1 MNRKFADLGSLGLEA
16 LESRF
21 GLRVAG
27 RLSDHAG
34 ALGADI
40 GERLRFAREQAL
52 ARAAVARTAMGAE
65 VQVLGQAGAS
75 MVFGGG
81 PSWWV
86 RIASVLPLVV
96 LVGGLLLIQHW
107 QTQAQISVAAEV
119 DAALLAD
126 DLPPEAYGDAGFV
139 EFLKTP
145 PN

>member
-1 MNRKFADLGSLGLEA
+1 MNGKFADLGSLELEA

-21 GLRVAG
+21 AFRVVG

-40 GERLRFAREQAL
+40 GERLRFAREQAM
-52 ARAAVARTAMGAE
+52 ARATVARTALGTDA
-65 VQVLGQAGAS
+65 QVLGRAGGAL
-75 MVFGGG
+75 VLGGG

-86 RIASVLPLVV
+86 RVASVLPLVV
-96 LVGGLLLIQHW
+96 LVCGLLLIQHW
-107 QTQAQISVAAEV
+107 QTQAQIAVAAEV

>member
-1 MNRKFADLGSLGLEA
+1 MNRKFADLGSLELEA

-21 GLRVAG
+21 AVRVAG
-27 RLSDHAG
+27 RLSEQAS

-52 ARAAVARTAMGAE
+52 ARAAVARSALGTDAQM
-65 VQVLGQAGAS
+65 LGQSGGS
-75 MVFGGG
+75 LVLGGG

-86 RIASVLPLVV
+86 RIASVVPLVV
-96 LVGGLLLIQHW
+96 LVCGLLLIQHW
-107 QTQAQISVAAEV
+107 QTQAQIAVAAEV

>member
-1 MNRKFADLGSLGLEA
+1 MNRKFADLGSLELEA
-16 LESRF
+16 LETRF
-21 GLRVAG
+21 ASRVAG

-52 ARAAVARTAMGAE
+52 VRAAAARTALSAE
-65 VQVLGQAGAS
+65 TQLLGQTGGSALL
-75 MVFGGG
+75 GGG
-81 PSWWV
+81 SSWWV
-86 RIASVLPLVV
+86 RVASVLPLVV

-107 QTQAQISVAAEV
+107 QTQAQIAVAAEV